1 MKSASTLYGYAG
13 RVLQVDL
20 TRGKTISQELDKGL
34 ARNYIGG
41 NGFCARLLFD
51 LVKPRTNP
59 LGPENV
65 LIFAAG
71 ALNGTIW
78 PQSGRYE
85 VAAKS
90 PLTGVYGEANSGGH
104 WGAELK
110 HAGFDAII
118 IRGRAKKP
126 AYLCIED
133 GRAELRDAKRL
144 WDKGVHE
151 TTKVIQD
158 EFKDPTMQVAC
169 IGQAGGNLV
178 RFAAIMTNLYRA
190 AARTGL
196 GAVMGSKNLK
206 AVAVRGN
213 LDVQAA
219 NLDKFVKLAQRAT
232 EKLLSHKFAA
242 STTKYGTSI
251 LVELMNEI
259 GRFPTRNFQSGVF
272 EKAADIG
279 GERLVS
285 QYKIKDRACF
295 SCPLRC
301 KNCTQVQSGKFANSG
316 EGPEY
321 ETLSSLGGRCGI
333 DDIESILY
341 TNDLCN
347 DYGLDTI
354 SCGGVIAFAMEC
366 YERGLLTKR
375 ETGGLELKWGN
386 SEAVVECIEKITR
399 REGFGEKLAEG
410 TVRFAKKFGP
420 KAAWFTMVVKGMDE
434 PAQDGRAQK
443 SMGLSHAT
451 ANRGADHLTSFEV
464 LSEVGFVEAIEER
477 FGKKVMPEGADR
489 LNPKYKP
496 LMVRDG
502 ENFCAVVDSLVACKF
517 GAVWPPALYFADF
530 AAALTAL
537 TGAKYTEKDLR
548 LIGERIFT
556 LERAFDIREGVTAKD
571 DRLPERLTKE
581 PAPAGACKGHV
592 VELDRMMRE
601 YYKLRGWDRKTGWIS
616 RSRLAKLG
624 LADVAKNLAKMGKLP

>member
-1 MKSASTLYGYAG
+1 MKSTSTLYGYAG

-20 TRGKTISQELDKGL
+20 ARGKIAPQELDKEL
-34 ARNYIGG
+34 ARSYIGG

-51 LVKPRTNP
+51 LIKPGTNP

-65 LIFAAG
+65 LIFAVG
-71 ALNGTIW
+71 PLNGTIW

-90 PLTGVYGEANSGGH
+90 PLTGLYGEANSGGH
-104 WGAELK
+104 WGSELK

-126 AYLCIED
+126 VYICIED
-133 GRAELRDAKRL
+133 GHAELRDAKKI
-144 WDKGVHE
+144 WGKGTYE
-151 TTKVIQD
+151 TTNTIKD
-158 EFKDPTMQVAC
+158 ELGDPTIQVAC
-169 IGQAGGNLV
+169 IGQAGENLV
-178 RFAAIMTNLYRA
+178 RFAAIMANLYRA
-190 AARTGL
+190 AARTGM

-206 AVAVRGN
+206 AIAVRGN
-213 LDVQAA
+213 LDIQAA
-219 NLDKFVKLAQRAT
+219 DLDKFVKLSQET
-232 EKLLSHKFAA
+232 TQKLLSHKFSA

-251 LVELMNEI
+251 LVELMSEI

-279 GERLVS
+279 GERLVRE
-285 QYKIKDRACF
+285 YKTKDRACF
-295 SCPLRC
+295 NCPLRC
-301 KNCTQVQSGKFANSG
+301 KNCTHVLSGRFAGYG

-321 ETLSSLGGRCGI
+321 ETLSSLGGRCGNS
-333 DDIESILY
+333 DMDSILY
-341 TNDLCN
+341 ANDLCN

-354 SCGGVIAFAMEC
+354 SCGGVVAFAMEC
-366 YERGLLTKR
+366 YERGLLTSKD
-375 ETGGLELKWGN
+375 TDGIELKWGN
-386 SEAVVECIEKITR
+386 SEAIVECIEKITR
-399 REGFGEKLAEG
+399 RKGFGAKLAEG
-410 TVRFAKKFGP
+410 TTRFAKKFG
-420 KAAWFTMVVKGMDE
+420 KEAERFTMVVKGMDE

-502 ENFCAVVDSLVACKF
+502 ENFCAIVDSLVACKF

-530 AAALTAL
+530 AGALTAL
-537 TGAKYTEKDLR
+537 TGTRYTEKDLR

-556 LERAFDIREGVTAKD
+556 LERTFDIREGVTVKD
-571 DRLPERLTKE
+571 DRLPKRLTKE
-581 PAPAGACKGHV
+581 PAPAGPCKGHV

-601 YYKLRGWDRKTGWIS
+601 YYQLRRWDRKTGWIP
-616 RSRLAKLG
+616 RSRLVKLG
-624 LADVAKNLAKMGKLP
+624 LADVAKNLAKLGKIL

>member
-1 MKSASTLYGYAG
+1 MKNPSTLYGYAG

-20 TRGKTISQELDKGL
+20 TRGKIASQELDKDL
-34 ARNYIGG
+34 ARSYIGG

-51 LVKPRTNP
+51 LIKPGTNP

-71 ALNGTIW
+71 PLNGTIW

-90 PLTGVYGEANSGGH
+90 PLTGLYGEANSGGH
-104 WGAELK
+104 WGSELK
-110 HAGFDAII
+110 YAGFDVII
-118 IRGRAKKP
+118 IRGRSSKP
-126 AYLCIED
+126 VYLFVED
-133 GRAELRDAKRL
+133 GKAELMDAKPL
-144 WDKGVHE
+144 WGRSTLETERTLKEKHE
-151 TTKVIQD
+151 
-158 EFKDPTMQVAC
+158 KDTQVAS
-169 IGQAGGNLV
+169 IGRAGENIV
-178 RFAAIMTNLYRA
+178 RFACIMTNYRA

-196 GAVMGSKNLK
+196 GAVMGSKRLK
-206 AVAVRGN
+206 AIAVRGS
-213 LDVQAA
+213 LDLEVADLDRFERLASAA
-219 NLDKFVKLAQRAT
+219 HKR
-232 EKLLSHKFAA
+232 LLLHKFSA

-251 LVELMNEI
+251 LVELMSEI

-272 EKAADIG
+272 EHAAQIG

-285 QYKIKDRACF
+285 EFKVKDRACF
-295 SCPLRC
+295 CCPLRC
-301 KNCTQVQSGKFANSG
+301 ENFVRVPGAEPLSEGKV
-316 EGPEY
+316 EY
-321 ETLSSLGGRCGI
+321 ETLSSLGGRCGNA
-333 DDIESILY
+333 DLEGLLHA
-341 TNDLCN
+341 NRLCN
-347 DYGLDTI
+347 LYGLDTI
-354 SCGGVIAFAMEC
+354 SCGAVISFAMEC
-366 YERGLLTKR
+366 YERGLLTSKD
-375 ETGGLELKWGN
+375 TDGIELKWGN
-386 SEAVVECIEKITR
+386 SEAIVKCIEKIAR
-399 REGFGEKLAEG
+399 REGFGAKLAEG
-410 TVRFAKKFGP
+410 TARFAKRFGK
-420 KAAWFTMVVKGMDE
+420 KAARFTMVVKGMDE

-502 ENFCAVVDSLVACKF
+502 ENFCAIVDSLVACKF

-530 AAALTAL
+530 AGGLTAL
-537 TGAKYTEKDLR
+537 TGTRYTEKDLR

-581 PAPAGACKGHV
+581 PAPAGPCKGHV
-592 VELDRMMRE
+592 VELDRMLRE
-601 YYKLRGWDRKTGWIS
+601 YYQLRGWDRKTGWIS
-616 RSRLAKLG
+616 RSRLVKLG
-624 LADVAKNLAKMGKLP
+624 LADVVKNLAQLKKLPNAS